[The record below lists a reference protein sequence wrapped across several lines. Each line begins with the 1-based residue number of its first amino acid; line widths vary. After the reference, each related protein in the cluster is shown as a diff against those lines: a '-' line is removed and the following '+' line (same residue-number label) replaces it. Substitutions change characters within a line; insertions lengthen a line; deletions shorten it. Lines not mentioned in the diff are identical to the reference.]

1 MYGGIISNLKIVIAG
16 RGKVLTKEIWHQRTD
31 KHLPRSGN
39 ELTMSSNVSQIT
51 SVDQLAGDN
60 GNCLG
65 C

>member
-1 MYGGIISNLKIVIAG
+1 M
-16 RGKVLTKEIWHQRTD
+16 LTKEIWHQRTD

-60 GNCLG
+60 GIVLVVNHS
-65 C
+65 